1 MAEIE
6 YKGIK
11 VGGSKLLFVIPL
23 IGTLAG
29 GLWGGFEFYKDY
41 MNMRDKIESYQAPDL
56 SGFQEQISVMRKEVE
71 TMKTLV
77 SDAQSTA
84 RDIRTDLRSEIG
96 DQTDQISLLD
106 KRSRT
111 ADREVRES
119 LRESE
124 KEIRDLI
131 TNTDKRWDDKL
142 SKVDAQMNALEEKL
156 DKKITR
162 ALKNPLA
169 NMATSK

>member
-84 RDIRTDLRSEIG
+84 RDIRTDLRGEIG

-124 KEIRDLI
+124 KEIRDLV